1 MYIWTGRVRFQ
12 LMADF
17 TKRSLL
23 GDPLFLEGMVK
34 YQTDILNQSTIDQIR
49 SKISDY
55 HTQNVSVYNPLGLE
69 SLET

>member
-1 MYIWTGRVRFQ
+1 
-12 LMADF
+12 MADF

-23 GDPLFLEGMVK
+23 GDPLFLEGMDK
-34 YQTDILNQSTIDQIR
+34 YQTDILKPSTIDQVR

-55 HTQNVSVYNPLGLE
+55 HTQNVSAYDPLGLE